1 MDSRPSEKKKVL
13 GCPESLAPVTAHA
26 DHAVQVLRLV
36 MRAAKQR
43 WRDGL
48 DDEGKDS
55 ALSWLFSLEGLYKAG

>member
-1 MDSRPSEKKKVL
+1 ML

-43 WRDGL
+43 WMDGL